1 MFGNHVSSAK
11 VTPLC
16 SLDKMMYI
24 YNYACVC
31 LCLSELLL
39 GVSPRS
45 GMCVPGRVV
54 ARSFSTLRLVRSVGP
69 GELLLGGSPRSGMC
83 APGRAVARSFSML
96 GLIECIYSY
105 CLPVLCMYITQ
116 ALYCR
121 IIV

>member
-1 MFGNHVSSAK
+1 MTPANLHVRESGKQCKGHTA
-11 VTPLC
+11 VLTRQN
-16 SLDKMMYI
+16 DV

-54 ARSFSTLRLVRSVGP
+54 ARSFSTLRLVCSL

-83 APGRAVARSFSML
+83 AL
-96 GLIECIYSY
+96 G
-105 CLPVLCMYITQ
+105 
-116 ALYCR
+116 
-121 IIV
+121 